1 VPGLQFKVQ
10 GARQKGKL
18 HFMRVF
24 QCQEDLASIGDRAC
38 AHKFDISNADVL
50 ESIEGIHLLNLIDS
64 LGAEKG

>member
-1 VPGLQFKVQ
+1 
-10 GARQKGKL
+10 
-18 HFMRVF
+18 MRVF

-50 ESIEGIHLLNLIDS
+50 ESPEGIHLLNLIDS